1 MAPRSINVGTHRV
14 PGLRVVPVWTGQLQ
28 KLKEKAHDFTVGAEP
43 SNCGHEPPAVGD
55 ASMPLLHIRQSMVS
69 ALSWLALET
78 KYLEQAG
85 AFYEEEL
92 GLSVRE
98 RRDTE
103 LVLAAGETDFV
114 LRRPDALPRGGL
126 HTHFA
131 FAIPD
136 AEYGDWWDRLSE
148 VHVLEEAQFGPARS
162 LYVYDPDGNCVEL
175 GQQDVAGPGIDG
187 IFEVV
192 LEVED
197 IGRSRAFYEELG
209 FEAVD
214 EGEDRKRVR
223 LQGPM
228 ALELWEPH
236 LGIADARGGVHV
248 DLGFETDQPAAA
260 LEAIGDR
267 IRSLER
273 ETTDEIV
280 VRDPDGHFLTFVTS
294 SP

>member
-1 MAPRSINVGTHRV
+1 
-14 PGLRVVPVWTGQLQ
+14 
-28 KLKEKAHDFTVGAEP
+28 
-43 SNCGHEPPAVGD
+43 
-55 ASMPLLHIRQSMVS
+55 MVS